1 MSSHRDH
8 SATDPA
14 VAPLAYP
21 AVAVAC
27 VLLAVAI
34 AELPRLPLWAHAYG
48 TTLVYTAFS
57 LYSILAVLLL
67 RWGWRSRPPIA
78 WASRT
83 ASDLN

>member
-27 VLLAVAI
+27 VLLAVAV
-34 AELPRLPLWAHAYG
+34 AEPPWLPLWADDYG
-48 TTLVYTAFS
+48 RALVYTAFS
-57 LYSILAVLLL
+57 LYSVLAVLLL

-83 ASDLN
+83 ATDLN

>member
-1 MSSHRDH
+1 MSSHCDH

-14 VAPLAYP
+14 IAPLAYP

-34 AELPRLPLWAHAYG
+34 AALPQLPLWAEDYG
-48 TTLVYTAFS
+48 TTPVYTAFS

-67 RWGWRSRPPIA
+67 RWG
-78 WASRT
+78 
-83 ASDLN
+83 